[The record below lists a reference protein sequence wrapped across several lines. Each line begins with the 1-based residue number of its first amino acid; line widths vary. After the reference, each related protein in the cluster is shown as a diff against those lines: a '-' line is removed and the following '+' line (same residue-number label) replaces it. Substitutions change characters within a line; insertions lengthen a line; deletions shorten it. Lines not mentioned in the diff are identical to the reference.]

1 MKTHA
6 QSRHSQMRTPMQVA
20 SRLDRP
26 VVQRRVVASS
36 GPAGLSTAGVG
47 EVLRSSG
54 QPLPPSLRASIEPRF
69 GCDFSRVR
77 VHDDSRAAESAR
89 ALSAQAYTVGP
100 HVVFGANQFR
110 PHERSGL
117 NLVAHELAHVV
128 QQSGA
133 TVPDARSQWAID
145 ANPVLET
152 EADRIASQVAD
163 GPARLTRN
171 AAAGVQR
178 KVEMR
183 DVGRGEQSGFDRLGE
198 LVDRLNAVSR
208 GLTFSMNGKELAYER
223 KEGAELDDFDQQMM
237 DFIDQEP
244 ILPLRLTNRHGLL
257 GDRVNGFHDQVE
269 GDAWASGYVDIDDLL
284 ASSDLGLKLVLVH
297 FLRERSATR
306 NYARRIGSESMDTS
320 QPGPAREFDRV
331 HGLGID
337 AEVQMLRDFFG
348 DNTIRFIR
356 EPATGEVFR
365 IYRNSRGDRI
375 QARERRGRGARSGI
389 DAISVEV
396 VTRDGRTLTAD
407 EYKQLLEAERVAGQV
422 ERERLGGATEH
433 REGGGSV
440 PAP

>member
-6 QSRHSQMRTPMQVA
+6 QGHGPDTRTPVQVA
-20 SRLDRP
+20 GRIARP
-26 VVQRRVVASS
+26 VVQRRVVAADVPVGVSN
-36 GPAGLSTAGVG
+36 AGVG
-47 EVLRSSG
+47 EVLRSPG
-54 QPLPPSLRASIEPRF
+54 QPLAPSLRAFMEPRF

-77 VHDDSRAAESAR
+77 VHDDPRAAQSAR

-100 HVVFGANQFR
+100 HVVFGANRFR
-110 PHERSGL
+110 PHEHTGL

-128 QQSGA
+128 QQGSS
-133 TVPDARSQWAID
+133 TVPVAREPLVVD
-145 ANPVLET
+145 NNPVLES
-152 EADRIASQVAD
+152 EADRIASQVERGTA
-163 GPARLTRN
+163 GLIRN
-171 AAAGVQR
+171 AATGVQR

-183 DVGRGEQSGFDRLGE
+183 DVGRGEQSGFGRLGE

-223 KEGAELDDFDQQMM
+223 KEGAELDDFDRQMM

-244 ILPLRLTNRHGLL
+244 VLPLRLTNRHGLL
-257 GDRVNGFHDQVE
+257 GDRANGFHDQVE

-284 ASSDLGLKLVLVH
+284 ASTDLGLKLVLVH

-396 VTRDGRTLTAD
+396 VTRDGRTLTAE
-407 EYKQLLEAERVAGQV
+407 EYKQLLEEERIAGQV

-433 REGGGSV
+433 REGAGSV